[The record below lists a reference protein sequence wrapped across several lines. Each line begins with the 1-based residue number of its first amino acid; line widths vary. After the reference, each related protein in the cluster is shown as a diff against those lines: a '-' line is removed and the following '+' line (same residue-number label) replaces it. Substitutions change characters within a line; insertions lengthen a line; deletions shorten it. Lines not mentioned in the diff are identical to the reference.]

1 MDEFIDAIVEQLKRE
16 AERYPIQERVLK
28 IYDFQKM
35 FDVRIGRVMDK
46 FQQQELRA
54 YKSTSTP
61 GGGD

>member
-46 FQQQELRA
+46 FQQHELRA